1 MAQESTYLKNET
13 DLRDKLDEL
22 YAETKKAIESGEPP
36 RFKNLLEIAKAE
48 VIIVTAIHKIKANH
62 GSETA
67 GSDGQTI
74 RDVLE
79 SQYPE
84 IIRFVREMLDDYR
97 PALLRRVWIPK
108 PGKDEKRPLGIPAIV
123 DRVVQEVLRMVIEPI
138 MEAQFFK
145 HSYGF
150 RPMRDAHMALE
161 RVADIC
167 HKTRYHWI
175 IEGDI
180 KGCFDNINHTRLIK
194 QLWHMGVRDRRVLM
208 IIKKML
214 KAGVM
219 NEMEVTEAGTPQG
232 GIISP
237 LLANVYLH
245 KLDQWIVRE
254 WENKKTRQRYQQPG
268 HKIQALRKRTNLK
281 PAYLVRYA
289 DDWVLITNT
298 KTNAEKWKRRIQ
310 KYVGVRLKLTLSEEK
325 TLITNVREK
334 PIHFLGHEMKLVRH
348 GKSRTGWKTQTRPD
362 RKRLAN
368 KVREIRQ
375 KLKTL
380 RRYDGKELIHQ
391 INVVNSAIV
400 GVGNYYR
407 TATMV
412 NPDLNKYADSLLITA
427 NSVLKRKGAKWTPAK
442 DVHNLPARHKGYETR
457 IPAIEA
463 EGVVVGVTSLGFVKW
478 EKATLKNPT
487 ETPYTPEGRE
497 AYRQRTGKFRPNAR
511 DDPAMSMTLSE
522 VVAKGLTDKKYNFE
536 YVMNRAYAYN
546 RDRGKCRI
554 CGEYIHPADLHVH
567 HQRPYLPLDQVNKV
581 GELVSLHKR
590 CHALVHSHED
600 LSDKMPAKVW
610 KRVVKLREKLE
621 P

>member
-1 MAQESTYLKNET
+1 MVQESTYLKSET

-22 YAETKKAIESGEPP
+22 YAEAKKAIESGEPP

-48 VIIVTAIHKIKANH
+48 VTIVTAIHRIKANH

-74 RDVLE
+74 REVLE
-79 SQYPE
+79 NQYPE
-84 IIRFVREMLDDYR
+84 IIRLVREMLDDYR

-108 PGKDEKRPLGIPAIV
+108 PGKDEMRPLGIPAIA
-123 DRVVQEVLRMVIEPI
+123 DRVVQEVLRMIIEPI
-138 MEAQFFK
+138 VEAQFFK

-161 RVADIC
+161 RVTSIC
-167 HKTRYHWI
+167 FNTGYHWV

-219 NEMEVTEAGTPQG
+219 NEIETTEAGTPQG

-245 KLDQWIVRE
+245 KLDQWIIRE
-254 WENKKTRQRYQQPG
+254 WESKQTKHNYSRKSVRTR
-268 HKIQALRKRTNLK
+268 ALRKRTNLK

-298 KTNAEKWKRRIQ
+298 KANAEKWKRRIQ
-310 KYVGVRLKLTLSEEK
+310 KYLGVRLKLTLNEEK

-368 KVREIRQ
+368 KMQEIRQ
-375 KLKTL
+375 KLKAL
-380 RRYDGKELIHQ
+380 RRHDGKELIHQ

-400 GVGNYYR
+400 GIGNYYR

-412 NPDLNKYADSLLITA
+412 NPDLNRYAKSLQWTA
-427 NSVLKRKGAKWTPAK
+427 YNALKERGVKWISAKE
-442 DVHNLPARHKGYETR
+442 VHNLPARHSRYETK
-457 IPAIEA
+457 IPAVKA
-463 EGVVVGVTSLGFVKW
+463 EDVVVGVTSLGFVKW
-478 EKATLKNPT
+478 EKATLKNPI

-497 AYRQRTGKFRPNAR
+497 AYRQRTGKFRSNAR
-511 DDPAMSMTLSE
+511 DDPAMSLTLSE

-546 RDRGKCRI
+546 RDRGKCRV
-554 CGEYIHPADLHVH
+554 CGEYIYPADLHVH

-590 CHALVHSHED
+590 CHVLVHSRED
-600 LSDKMPAKVW
+600 LSEKLPAKVW
-610 KRVVKLREKLE
+610 KRIVKLREKLE